1 MAKHSCYSLK
11 ISGKVQGVWYR
22 KSTQIQAQALGLTG
36 WVQNEVDGSVTCVAE
51 GPEADL
57 EALVTWCRHGPPHA
71 KVFEINTES
80 IAPVGAKS
88 FEVRR

>member
-1 MAKHSCYSLK
+1 MAKHSCYRLK

-22 KSTQIQAQALGLTG
+22 KSTQIQAKTLDLTG
-36 WVQNEVDGSVTCVAE
+36 WVQNEADTLVTCVAE
-51 GPEADL
+51 GPESDL

-71 KVFEINTES
+71 KVSEFNTES
-80 IAPVGAKS
+80 IAPTGAMS